1 MSQKTT
7 KQILSTLGT
16 VLRVGI
22 LNSNH
27 ACIHFDGGVLLTS
40 YGKPAAINAYGDK
53 YYICEDTSS
62 YSSTTSSRNINK
74 FLNVDA
80 KGRAQGIKSGAIEVI
95 GE

>member
-1 MSQKTT
+1 MSQKTI
-7 KQILSTLGT
+7 KQVLKSLGT
-16 VLRVGI
+16 VLRVGV

-27 ACIHFDGGVLLTS
+27 VCIHFDGGILLTS
-40 YGKPAAINAYGDK
+40 YGKPAAINVYGDK
-53 YYICEDTSS
+53 YYICEDA
-62 YSSTTSSRNINK
+62 YNYSTTSSRNVNK

>member
-7 KQILSTLGT
+7 KQVLETLGT

-27 ACIHFDGGVLLTS
+27 ACIHFEGGMLLTS
-40 YGKPAAINAYGDK
+40 YGKPAAIIVYGDK
-53 YYICEDTSS
+53 YYICEDVSS
-62 YSSTTSSRNINK
+62 YSTTSSRNVNK

-80 KGRAQGIKSGAIEVI
+80 KGRAQGIKAGTIEVI
-95 GE
+95 GD

>member
-7 KQILSTLGT
+7 KQVLKSLGA
-16 VLRVGI
+16 VERVGI

-40 YGKPAAINAYGDK
+40 YGKPAAINVYGDK
-53 YYICEDTSS
+53 YYICEDVSS
-62 YSSTTSSRNINK
+62 YSTTSSRNVNR
-74 FLNVDA
+74 FLGVDA
-80 KGRAQGIKSGAIEVI
+80 KGRAQGIKAGSIEVI

>member
-7 KQILSTLGT
+7 KQVLSTLGT
-16 VLRVGI
+16 VLRVGV

-27 ACIHFDGGVLLTS
+27 VCIYFDGGVLLTS

-53 YYICEDTSS
+53 YYICEDVSG
-62 YSSTTSSRNINK
+62 YSATSSRNVNK

>member
-1 MSQKTT
+1 MSQKTV
-7 KQILSTLGT
+7 KQVIATLGT

-40 YGKPAAINAYGDK
+40 YGKPAAIIVYSDK
-53 YYICEDTSS
+53 YYICEDVCS
-62 YSSTTSSRNINK
+62 YSTTSSRNVNK

-80 KGRAQGIKSGAIEVI
+80 KGRAQGIKAGSIEVI
-95 GE
+95 GG

>member
-7 KQILSTLGT
+7 KQVLKSLGT

-27 ACIHFDGGVLLTS
+27 IRIYLEGGILLTS
-40 YGKPAAINAYGDK
+40 YGKPAAIITYNGEQYVCEYTHEYHVTNSREVNA
-53 YYICEDTSS
+53 
-62 YSSTTSSRNINK
+62 

-80 KGRAQGIKSGAIEVI
+80 KGRAQGIEAGSIEVI

>member
-7 KQILSTLGT
+7 KQVLSTLGT
-16 VLRVGI
+16 VLRTQVSNNNHIRIYLEGGI
-22 LNSNH
+22 
-27 ACIHFDGGVLLTS
+27 LLTS

-53 YYICEDTSS
+53 YYICEDVGS
-62 YSSTTSSRNINK
+62 YSTTSSRNVNK